1 MHVVDG
7 LSGLSILSFGPHIKT
22 AILYS
27 LLCSDSR
34 FYLVG
39 LTSSIALRA
48 SLPVSIVFQSCV
60 L

>member
-22 AILYS
+22 AIL
-27 LLCSDSR
+27 LCSDYR